1 MKATLP
7 AKQTQNAKNLDQ
19 QKERVRTLLVI
30 AYPFKTAIEARFW
43 MSRSGDGASPVM
55 CSVWIDNRYAGH
67 GRANG
72 YGYHKPS
79 AALCAALTSA
89 GIKLDEDIDGRG
101 DDIMDDALIAVCSE
115 LGYNDVYVVR
125 T

>member
-19 QKERVRTLLVI
+19 QKERTSTLLAI
-30 AYPFKTAIEARFW
+30 AYPFKTVIDARFW

-55 CSVWIDNRYAGH
+55 CSVWIDNKYAGH

-79 AALCAALTSA
+79 AALSAALTSA
-89 GIKLDEDIDGRG
+89 GIEMDTDIDGRG
-101 DDIMDDALIAVCSE
+101 DSIMKDALKAICDE